1 MAELVYN
8 NEHLAIAKGFGTKE
22 FGEALTAVMGR
33 ETKFTTKKSFAPS
46 SLGYSGSCPR
56 YWYYAFNG
64 AEFEYEADA
73 TSVANMDAGTASGER
88 IAKLLDKAGL
98 LVEAE
103 KKAIL
108 EDPPI
113 FGYIDA
119 MVEWKGEVIPAEV
132 KTTKS
137 ETWQMR
143 ASNNTVPGYQL
154 VQLLIYMH
162 ATNTQRGFF
171 ITENKNTHELFILP
185 VRMTDEYKALLE
197 RIFEWMRTVKKNA
210 DEGELPV
217 RPFTKS
223 SMQCKGCALKK
234 TCWAG
239 WTRGSVNGND
249 DNPGTVDLPALVI
262 PK

>member
-1 MAELVYN
+1 LAELVYN
-8 NEHLAIAKGFGTKE
+8 NEHISIAKGFGVKE
-22 FGEALTAVMGR
+22 FGQALTDVMGR
-33 ETKFTTKKSFAPS
+33 ESKFTKKKSFAPS

-64 AEFEYEADA
+64 AEFVYENDA
-73 TSVANMDAGTASGER
+73 TSIANMDAGSASGER
-88 IAKLLDKAGL
+88 IANLLDKAGL

-103 KKAIL
+103 VKAIS

-119 MVEWKGEVIPAEV
+119 MVKWKGEVIPAEV

-143 ASNNTVPGYQL
+143 ATNNTVPGYQL

-162 ATNTQRGFF
+162 VTNTERGFF

-185 VRMTDEYKALLE
+185 VRMTDEHRALLE
-197 RIFEWMRTVKKNA
+197 KIFDWMRTVKDNA
-210 DEGELPV
+210 ENGELPN
-217 RPFTKS
+217 RPFTKA
-223 SMQCKGCALKK
+223 SMQCKGCAIKD

-239 WTRGSVNGND
+239 YKRGSVNGHD
-249 DNPGTVDLPALVI
+249 PSPGTVDLPPLEI